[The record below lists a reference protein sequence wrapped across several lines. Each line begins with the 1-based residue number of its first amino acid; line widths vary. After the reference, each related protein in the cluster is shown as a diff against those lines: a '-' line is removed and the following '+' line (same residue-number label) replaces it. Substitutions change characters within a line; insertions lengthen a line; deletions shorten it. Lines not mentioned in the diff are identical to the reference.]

1 MIRHSFYR
9 NIRSPCLCGGMP
21 FAELKVADS
30 NPGRDD
36 QFPARAEREN
46 IPIVTFRGKLGET
59 RAEKANTQ
67 SPTAVLSDVAM

>member
-1 MIRHSFYR
+1 
-9 NIRSPCLCGGMP
+9 MP

-67 SPTAVLSDVAM
+67 SPTAVLSDVAMWRVKTHESINLIL